1 MANQYDDDD
10 DDFDEVETTQ
20 DQDGPANLRKA
31 LKRAEKEKKE
41 LAEQLASIQSD
52 LRSRSVKDVLASKG
66 VSDKIAK
73 FIPGD
78 IETPEQVDAWL
89 TENADVFG
97 FQKAEADAAPVS
109 EEEAANRAAY
119 QRINAATQNANTPP
133 RNQEI
138 AAKIAGK
145 TIHKKHIKGPEGV
158 RGRNSENSLIK
169 EKLNWAPSNSLK
181 WGLEKTYPWILSQI
195 NK

>member
-1 MANQYDDDD
+1 MANQYDEDDD
-10 DDFDEVETTQ
+10 DLDIVEEQPTQ
-20 DQDGPANLRKA
+20 DVPAGLRKA
-31 LKRAEKEKKE
+31 LKKAEREKKE
-41 LAEQLASIQSD
+41 LAEQLAQIQAD
-52 LRSRSVKDVLASKG
+52 LRGRTVKELLAQKG
-66 VSDKIAK
+66 VPEKVAK

-78 IETPEQVDAWL
+78 VSTPEQVDAWL

-138 AAKIAGK
+138 AAKIAGAK
-145 TIHKKHIKGPEGV
+145 NISELNDLLGV
-158 RGRNSENSLIK
+158 PNQRIRG
-169 EKLNWAPSNSLK
+169 
-181 WGLEKTYPWILSQI
+181 
-195 NK
+195 